1 MPIKVKFNEA
11 AARKYLEEA
20 GKDAVLN
27 ILEALDMACKQAMN
41 FAKNVDTYKDHTRN
55 LRGSIGYILYQD
67 GKEVKRD
74 FYGAG
79 QGVNEGSR
87 VAENK
92 AKAHTRDKL
101 IVGVLVAGM
110 NYAVYVEAMGYDV
123 ITGASFT
130 LIPEFKKYVALVGEA
145 YGLKFKFS

>member
-11 AARKYLEEA
+11 AARRYLEKA
-20 GKDAVLN
+20 KDDAVIN
-27 ILEALDMACKQAMN
+27 ILEALDMACKQAMTH
-41 FAKNVDTYKDHTRN
+41 AKNVDTYKDQTGN
-55 LRGSIGYILYQD
+55 LRSSIGYVLFQD
-67 GKEVKRD
+67 GKEVKRN
-74 FYGAG
+74 FYGTG
-79 QGVNEGSR
+79 QGSAEGGK
-87 VAENK
+87 VAESK
-92 AKAHTRDKL
+92 AKSRTGDKL

-130 LIPEFKKYVALVGEA
+130 LIPEFKKYVGLVGEA

>member
-27 ILEALDMACKQAMN
+27 ILEALDMACKQAMT
-41 FAKNVDTYKDHTRN
+41 FAKNVDTYKDQTGN
-55 LRGSIGYILYQD
+55 LRSSIGYVLYQD
-67 GKEVKRD
+67 GKEVKRN
-74 FYGAG
+74 FYGTG
-79 QGVNEGSR
+79 QGSSEGGR
-87 VAENK
+87 IGENK
-92 AKAHTRDKL
+92 AKAHSQNKA

-110 NYAVYVEAMGYDV
+110 KYAAYVEAMGYDV